1 MFGGR
6 CRIIPSIVRRSATVE
21 VWISRNMR
29 VSRSPANWSDYC
41 LGQFLRGTCLA
52 VARYQPADAVPEAK
66 VASAGEPNDEDI
78 DRMAEEAFLAVVEH
92 GPKVQV
98 RYTFSSCMTLA
109 WAAMNVV
116 ARM

>member
-1 MFGGR
+1 
-6 CRIIPSIVRRSATVE
+6 
-21 VWISRNMR
+21 
-29 VSRSPANWSDYC
+29 
-41 LGQFLRGTCLA
+41 
-52 VARYQPADAVPEAK
+52 
-66 VASAGEPNDEDI
+66 
-78 DRMAEEAFLAVVEH
+78 MAEEAFLAVVEH